1 MEDPPAL
8 ELSRLKEDVLRLK
21 KLLREK
27 DGEMQQLYLET
38 RNSTAAT
45 CEDQLLKR
53 EGNIHFSMWRKT
65 KLLAGGVFVG
75 LVAFFTLFVT
85 WEVEYVTTKKW
96 EICIE
101 WM

>member
-1 MEDPPAL
+1 
-8 ELSRLKEDVLRLK
+8 LKEEVERLR
-21 KLLREK
+21 KLLLEK

-38 RNSTAAT
+38 RNSTAGT
-45 CEDQLLKR
+45 SEDQLPKR
-53 EGNIHFSMWRKT
+53 ERNAHFSMWRKT
-65 KLLAGGVFVG
+65 KLLAGGLFVG